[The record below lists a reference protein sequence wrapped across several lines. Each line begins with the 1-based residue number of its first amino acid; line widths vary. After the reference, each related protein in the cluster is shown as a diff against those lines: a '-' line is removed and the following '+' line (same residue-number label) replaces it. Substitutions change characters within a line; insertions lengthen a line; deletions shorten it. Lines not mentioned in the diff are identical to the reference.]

1 MSDEEEWGLMWLLAF
16 GAPVLQYV
24 YMLMCFQE
32 WIVIELAIESG
43 RLARETN
50 LGILQSFSTYTYV
63 GQQDC
68 FCTPYILK
76 FFFLMCRL

>member
-16 GAPVLQYV
+16 GVPVLQHV
-24 YMLMCFQE
+24 CMLMFVQV

-50 LGILQSFSTYTYV
+50 LGILQSFFTHTWSSKIAVARRTY
-63 GQQDC
+63 
-68 FCTPYILK
+68 
-76 FFFLMCRL
+76 